1 LIPHDVAK
9 RTSTHKLIA
18 MELSSTPPSAQSTSS
33 SSSATTTVAA
43 DRKVLADLEILSERL
58 RRCDELLAAAKNNTN
73 GSTIASSS
81 TALLDVVGFLEAS
94 APRMVELVEVAA
106 QGAVSDAVLMKCLDV
121 NDRLTKALSDIDAV
135 TFVDTLEA
143 QAAEPDIAVTA
154 APPAITTTKSEDEF
168 DAFLSDRVSGNT
180 ESGPDLS

>member
-1 LIPHDVAK
+1 MT
-9 RTSTHKLIA
+9 TSTA
-18 MELSSTPPSAQSTSS
+18 
-33 SSSATTTVAA
+33 AA

-58 RRCDELLAAAKNNTN
+58 RRCDELLAAAAAANSTN
-73 GSTIASSS
+73 DDDSTIVRSSTT

-135 TFVDTLEA
+135 VTFVDTSSSEA
-143 QAAEPDIAVTA
+143 AAAAAEPDIAVTT

-180 ESGPDLS
+180 DAAGTDLL

>member
-1 LIPHDVAK
+1 MT
-9 RTSTHKLIA
+9 TSTA
-18 MELSSTPPSAQSTSS
+18 
-33 SSSATTTVAA
+33 AA

-58 RRCDELLAAAKNNTN
+58 RRCDELLAAAAAANSNSTN
-73 GSTIASSS
+73 DDDSTIVRSS
-81 TALLDVVGFLEAS
+81 TTTALLLDVVGFLEAS

-106 QGAVSDAVLMKCLDV
+106 QGAVSDVVLMKCLDV

-135 TFVDTLEA
+135 VTFVDTSSSEA
-143 QAAEPDIAVTA
+143 AAAAAEPDIAVTT

-180 ESGPDLS
+180 DAAGTDLL

>member
-1 LIPHDVAK
+1 VSSSTM
-9 RTSTHKLIA
+9 TSTTA
-18 MELSSTPPSAQSTSS
+18 
-33 SSSATTTVAA
+33 AA

-58 RRCDELLAAAKNNTN
+58 RRCDELLAAAAAANSNSNSNATN
-73 GSTIASSS
+73 DDDSTIVRSSTT

-121 NDRLTKALSDIDAV
+121 NDRLTKALSDIDAAV
-135 TFVDTLEA
+135 TFVDNTSSETA
-143 QAAEPDIAVTA
+143 AAAEPDIAVTT
-154 APPAITTTKSEDEF
+154 APPAIATTKSEDEF

-180 ESGPDLS
+180 DAAGTDLL

>member
-1 LIPHDVAK
+1 M
-9 RTSTHKLIA
+9 TSTTA
-18 MELSSTPPSAQSTSS
+18 
-33 SSSATTTVAA
+33 AA

-58 RRCDELLAAAKNNTN
+58 RRCDELLAAAAAANSNSNSNATN
-73 GSTIASSS
+73 DDDSTIVRSSTT

-121 NDRLTKALSDIDAV
+121 NDRLTKALSDIDAFV
-135 TFVDTLEA
+135 TFVDNSSEA
-143 QAAEPDIAVTA
+143 AAAAAAAAAEPDIAVTT

-180 ESGPDLS
+180 DAAGTDLL

>member
-1 LIPHDVAK
+1 
-9 RTSTHKLIA
+9 
-18 MELSSTPPSAQSTSS
+18 MELSSTPPSAQSAS
-33 SSSATTTVAA
+33 SSSATTTAAA

-58 RRCDELLAAAKNNTN
+58 RRCDELLAAAKDTN
-73 GSTIASSS
+73 DPTIAISS

-135 TFVDTLEA
+135 TLVDDA
-143 QAAEPDIAVTA
+143 KADASEPDIAVESR
-154 APPAITTTKSEDEF
+154 PAITTTKSEDEF

-180 ESGPDLS
+180 ESGTDLL